1 MYSCP
6 ICSPLHIQVRLTDTE
21 DSITPKP
28 TAPSLRSLSPFS
40 ISKMLAVHFLTF
52 SHEQGHLLRQSLEN
66 IALCG
71 FIQTEALPLS
81 HTFPFDFRFCAKLTW
96 SQEPLRTEP
105 LRILL
110 AAATWAPAVPCWQGS
125 SWLLMDHRRDK
136 RITLPPGLFSLAF
149 VVLGFCEAPAQ
160 SGQSNTSHFLGGY
173 GLAACRSLAPWCLTT
188 ILTLSMQLLAPVSL
202 TPTSISSETHK
213 TWSPTSSCTPFC
225 FALTDRPEWVTRW
238 QQQTQKI
245 CSKWLLAGFTTSL
258 FVSPEMLPPYC
269 LVPRKLNWGRWL
281 AGVTLNPREESVLS
295 FTVLGVSPPSHPA
308 PIFYIS
314 SRAWHLSPSSATAF
328 CMVCG
333 GNCHTVL
340 CFRLSTVRGADTPL
354 SQSWQKLPGS
364 LTGKDL
370 STSEWRITTVRDT
383 PWTERSRLCR
393 KTNGAEVYSGNL

>member
-1 MYSCP
+1 
-6 ICSPLHIQVRLTDTE
+6 
-21 DSITPKP
+21 
-28 TAPSLRSLSPFS
+28 
-40 ISKMLAVHFLTF
+40 
-52 SHEQGHLLRQSLEN
+52 
-66 IALCG
+66 
-71 FIQTEALPLS
+71 
-81 HTFPFDFRFCAKLTW
+81 
-96 SQEPLRTEP
+96 
-105 LRILL
+105 
-110 AAATWAPAVPCWQGS
+110 
-125 SWLLMDHRRDK
+125 MDHRRDK

-160 SGQSNTSHFLGGY
+160 SDQSNTSHFLGGY

-188 ILTLSMQLLAPVSL
+188 ILTLSMQLLAPASL

-213 TWSPTSSCTPFC
+213 TWSPISSCTPFC

-238 QQQTQKI
+238 QQQSQKI

-295 FTVLGVSPPSHPA
+295 FTVLGVSPPSRPA

-333 GNCHTVL
+333 GNCTLFCASDSPLLGELIAHYHNPDKSCLAALQEKICQLLNEESPLSGTHHEQKGPDCAERPMGL
-340 CFRLSTVRGADTPL
+340 RSTVEICRGL
-354 SQSWQKLPGS
+354 LPWFRKVKVG
-364 LTGKDL
+364 TVWIIQ
-370 STSEWRITTVRDT
+370 TSRNDKICIIQT
-383 PWTERSRLCR
+383 CIH
-393 KTNGAEVYSGNL
+393 